1 MGGHDTL
8 LDMFL
13 AFSETE
19 AEIIRQ
25 VETEPIFGDGGLSS
39 SFYCFCLRFSNI
51 KPGKGVVEAPKE
63 GLKMQYVTVAK
74 GQLKTGFLLNETT
87 GLVQ

>member
-39 SFYCFCLRFSNI
+39 SFYSNI

-87 GLVQ
+87 SLVQ